1 LHSEP
6 SKKVKGDTLANIR
19 AMVDV
24 SIASTTHLSPKATK
38 NVGFDTATQ
47 SFVDER
53 GERIGNE
60 QLSALLEEDGR
71 SQGTGQAGDT
81 TLRRSALFKSLLQSV
96 GNRTKFVE
104 QLHRQQN
111 SGSKNPSGALA
122 KTFYSRGQSSA
133 TGLTADHFTVELT
146 KAFGAKVA
154 ERLQVNF
161 RTHPQRIKKFSATFC
176 AD

>member
-1 LHSEP
+1 M
-6 SKKVKGDTLANIR
+6 GG
-19 AMVDV
+19 V
-24 SIASTTHLSPKATK
+24 SFVPRVS
-38 NVGFDTATQ
+38 GRQDGTQ

-71 SQGTGQAGDT
+71 PQGTGQAGYT

-111 SGSKNPSGALA
+111 SGSSSPSGALA
-122 KTFYSRGQSSA
+122 KTLYSRGQSSA
-133 TGLTADHFTVELT
+133 TGLTPAQFTNELT
-146 KAFGAKVA
+146 KAFGAKVRFQKMPNH
-154 ERLQVNF
+154 EGL
-161 RTHPQRIKKFSATFC
+161 FSISLMPESVVR
-176 AD
+176 